1 MKAFRFRLEQAQRWR
16 ATQRDLEKS
25 RVAAAATLL
34 RELRTAIETLRTS
47 LIGGSMELSAP
58 GTTGES
64 LASWAAYT
72 EHTIR
77 RIKDLETQA
86 RKAEQSLAAQM
97 SLLTEANRKV
107 QLLENLRHS
116 ELNHWNAEFN
126 RELEA
131 FAAETYLFRLQS
143 RNRMGA

>member
-1 MKAFRFRLEQAQRWR
+1 MNNRFWR
-16 ATQRDLEKS
+16 RILIEWSTPLTIFFI
-25 RVAAAATLL
+25 VLAAW
-34 RELRTAIETLRTS
+34 
-47 LIGGSMELSAP
+47 G
-58 GTTGES
+58 
-64 LASWAAYT
+64 AYT
-72 EHTIR
+72 EHTVR
-77 RIKDLETQA
+77 RIKELETQGQ
-86 RKAEQSLAAQM
+86 KAEQSLAAQM

-116 ELNHWNAEFN
+116 EISHWNAEFN

>member
-25 RVAAAATLL
+25 RVAAAAKILNQL
-34 RELRTAIETLRTS
+34 RADIETLRTS
-47 LIGGSMELSAP
+47 LTGGSIELSTA

-72 EHTIR
+72 EHTVR
-77 RIKDLETQA
+77 RIKELETQGQ
-86 RKAEQSLAAQM
+86 KAEQSLAAQM

-116 ELNHWNAEFN
+116 EISHWNAEFN